1 MTSRIVLLLAVV
13 LAVSVLVVDLRHR
26 SRLLFAELQALH
38 AERDA
43 LNVEWGQLL
52 LEEGTWSEHR
62 RIERIARSR
71 LDMDTPASEG
81 IIVVRTQEAP

>member
-1 MTSRIVLLLAVV
+1 MNRTMALLLVVV
-13 LAVSVLVVDLRHR
+13 LAASMLVVELRHR
-26 SRLLFAELQALH
+26 SRLLFGELQALQ

-62 RIERIARSR
+62 RVERIARTR
-71 LDMDTPASEG
+71 LGMDTPDSEH
-81 IIVVRTQEAP
+81 IVVVRPEVRP

>member
-1 MTSRIVLLLAVV
+1 MSRSVLFLLAAV
-13 LAVSVLVVDLRHR
+13 LALSVTVVELRHR
-26 SRLLFAELQALH
+26 SRLLFAELQALR

-62 RIERIARSR
+62 RIERLARER
-71 LDMDTPASEG
+71 LDMGMPDSEH
-81 IIVVRTQEAP
+81 IVVVRPEARP